1 MDIHT
6 ALKEVITNYGV
17 ELVRSSVLVN
27 YLADKKCFNEFRSA
41 KSILKEIITSYG
53 ENIYMLKLNNHPYE
67 PELLKYKSDFS
78 KTKGYQKEIV
88 NYLFECIS
96 YGLLWENNVDFT
108 LKKLRE
114 THLGVEKAG
123 NSNNRLLFYANL
135 YHYFGINVTCIQGKP
150 EDKETYLYED
160 PWSST
165 EIRHPFKEPSDP
177 DWKTFF
183 DEEQTIEYIQ
193 NQDWE
198 DASGIGAVLG
208 YNGLRALDF
217 DDLDILFPNNYKK
230 ERFDKYVNK
239 VLELL
244 NLPSD
249 YQWVVRSGG
258 GCGFHVIFRTK
269 DISDFDCDSVGFIAS
284 SNTAKEYGRFERME
298 LRWKDHL
305 VLPPSKSIGYYNDN
319 YLYRPECQWY
329 RFYRGNFPNYAPKE
343 VEIDNLNNLL
353 NFFSSVISWTT
364 FAGSARIIGH
374 KKLTTKIDSWGGDHI
389 EFKATEGWA
398 KACSSNEKEEYVTFL
413 LRDTYNKP
421 ERVKKAVE
429 ILKQSDSAI
438 SHYNLASLI
447 ANKVIEG
454 TKEEAIRHFEI
465 AQRSDDI
472 DPEDIRMIRYYI
484 EHMK

>member
-135 YHYFGINVTCIQGKP
+135 YNYFGINVTCIQGKP

-177 DWKTFF
+177 DWKFF
-183 DEEQTIEYIQ
+183 LMK
-193 NQDWE
+193 N
-198 DASGIGAVLG
+198 
-208 YNGLRALDF
+208 
-217 DDLDILFPNNYKK
+217 
-230 ERFDKYVNK
+230 
-239 VLELL
+239 
-244 NLPSD
+244 
-249 YQWVVRSGG
+249 
-258 GCGFHVIFRTK
+258 
-269 DISDFDCDSVGFIAS
+269 
-284 SNTAKEYGRFERME
+284 
-298 LRWKDHL
+298 
-305 VLPPSKSIGYYNDN
+305 
-319 YLYRPECQWY
+319 
-329 RFYRGNFPNYAPKE
+329 
-343 VEIDNLNNLL
+343 
-353 NFFSSVISWTT
+353 
-364 FAGSARIIGH
+364 
-374 KKLTTKIDSWGGDHI
+374 
-389 EFKATEGWA
+389 
-398 KACSSNEKEEYVTFL
+398 
-413 LRDTYNKP
+413 
-421 ERVKKAVE
+421 
-429 ILKQSDSAI
+429 KQSSI
-438 SHYNLASLI
+438 SR
-447 ANKVIEG
+447 
-454 TKEEAIRHFEI
+454 IRIGKKHRE
-465 AQRSDDI
+465 
-472 DPEDIRMIRYYI
+472 
-484 EHMK
+484 